1 MTDNLFQN
9 GHCVSEVIPQ
19 MKTPQ
24 ATECSLGRSNFIVV
38 VVVVVFSLLRM
49 AGKSRTVFSAIK

>member
-1 MTDNLFQN
+1 MMDNLFQN
-9 GHCVSEVIPQ
+9 GHCVSEVMPK

-38 VVVVVFSLLRM
+38 VVVFSLLRL
-49 AGKSRTVFSAIK
+49 AGKSSTVFSANK